1 MKSVYVI
8 DDHRLFSNGL
18 ELLLRLERPDLNC
31 RVFDNAADGLL
42 AMTSSSATPNLVI
55 VDFYIPGAN
64 APDLIRTI
72 RKQWGECRIMVISA
86 SIVQSDK
93 HHALEAGAELF
104 VNKSIDPVRLLE
116 IVDQL
121 LMGAVVS
128 APTEDAAGLSARFNL
143 TPRQLEILSL
153 VSKGCT
159 NKEIARVLKLSPETV
174 KSHLSEIFQRF
185 EVDNR
190 VEAIDFAH
198 SNGLA

>member
-31 RVFDNAADGLL
+31 RVFDNAVDSLR
-42 AMTSSSATPNLVI
+42 AMSACPAGPDLVI

-64 APDLIRTI
+64 APELIRQI
-72 RKQWGECRIMVISA
+72 RRQWGGCRIMVISA

-93 HHALEAGAELF
+93 QQALAAGAELF
-104 VNKSIDPVRLLE
+104 VNKAVDPATLLG
-116 IVDQL
+116 IIDQL
-121 LMGAVVS
+121 LSGGA
-128 APTEDAAGLSARFNL
+128 ATLPAEDNAGLAARFNL

-159 NKEIARVLKLSPETV
+159 NKEIARVLNVSPETV
-174 KSHLSEIFQRF
+174 KSHLSGIFERF
-185 EVDNR
+185 DVENR
-190 VEAIDFAH
+190 VEAIEFAH